1 MSNNKLRRLAEDKL
15 IILYLVEK
23 MGIALSNSEI
33 CQFLLEKNYINYFNA
48 QQYLSELV
56 ESGFLDQ
63 QKENN
68 TTRYSL
74 TDEGTE
80 VLSIFI
86 KHISPA
92 AKNDI
97 ISYVHENGKRIK
109 AEYEVTANYFLELN
123 NEYSVKCGIYD
134 SEGVCLMEINVSVP
148 SKEQARLM
156 CSNWKKNVNKLYGS
170 IFTAMISNKE
180 IPIKKITLPE
190 TIDFDKALKK

>member
-1 MSNNKLRRLAEDKL
+1 MSNKLRRLAEDKL

-97 ISYVHENGKRIK
+97 ITYVHDNGKKIK
-109 AEYEVTANYFLELN
+109 QNTKLQLIIFLNLIMN
-123 NEYSVKCGIYD
+123 IVSNAVYMIVK
-134 SEGVCLMEINVSVP
+134 VLV
-148 SKEQARLM
+148 L
-156 CSNWKKNVNKLYGS
+156 WKSAFLFRQKNK
-170 IFTAMISNKE
+170 
-180 IPIKKITLPE
+180 P
-190 TIDFDKALKK
+190 D